1 MFWLGMLMVASA
13 MESVFKSSHCMVL
26 IAFCFNTR
34 KHLALVQKKSCAKL
48 TCAATHKHEALL

>member
-1 MFWLGMLMVASA
+1 MLMVASA